1 MFGSLAFGIAAI
13 FSGSL
18 VDHASEDSVLFK
30 YEIAFNLMAA
40 FWIADIFI
48 LYLIRVSRTFTV
60 CDIKMYILKVMLR
73 SCIVTDTEYLLYSTE
88 LC

>member
-40 FWIADIFI
+40 FWIADIFR
-48 LYLIRVSRTFTV
+48 LALIVLV
-60 CDIKMYILKVMLR
+60 PWLVLVLPEQMGAMGH
-73 SCIVTDTEYLLYSTE
+73 
-88 LC
+88 